1 MRGCRAQNSLAC
13 RTGFC
18 AGLVKLSGMKRDFGV
33 PAATCFAGAR
43 HVCPA
48 RFVCAG
54 LSAAACIVNLV
65 AGGAAVGGGKQGD

>member
-1 MRGCRAQNSLAC
+1 
-13 RTGFC
+13 
-18 AGLVKLSGMKRDFGV
+18 MKRDSGM

-54 LSAAACIVNLV
+54 LSAAACIVNTV
-65 AGGAAVGGGKQGD
+65 VGGAAVCGGKQSERQREGE